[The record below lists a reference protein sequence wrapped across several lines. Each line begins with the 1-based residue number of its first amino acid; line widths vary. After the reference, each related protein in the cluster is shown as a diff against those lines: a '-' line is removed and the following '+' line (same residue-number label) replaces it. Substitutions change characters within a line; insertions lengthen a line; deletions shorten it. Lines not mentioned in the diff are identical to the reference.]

1 MNIVLTSGILAI
13 SIDLDLDV
21 QRRGGDQQRSLE
33 TIGRQLADLLDQY
46 HLPATWAVADP
57 AVSAATD
64 RILATDPAHEI
75 AILGDRTW
83 VGPEADRPRFAR
95 ELTRRATRGRTAG
108 LAISTLLLRGTE
120 LDSHLDLAVKQGITA
135 VARAETKPGTRWF
148 ARTRPEIAPLRFGL
162 WQLPTQLA
170 LPSERDWRFWRSPA
184 RQAKTELARA
194 VTEREVFHLSISGL
208 AAAEASRSTLRTLDR
223 LLADAARAREAG
235 LLVVETVAATA
246 RRLSGGRQA
255 NPARSILQPAA

>member
-33 TIGRQLADLLDQY
+33 TIGRQLADLLAQY
-46 HLPATWAVADP
+46 QLPATWAVADP

-64 RILATDPAHEI
+64 RILASNPAHEI
-75 AILGDRTW
+75 AVLGDRTW

-95 ELTRRATRGRTAG
+95 ELTRRVTRGRTAG

-135 VARAETKPGTRWF
+135 VARAEATPGARWF

-162 WQLPTQLA
+162 WLLPTQLA
-170 LPSERDWRFWRSPA
+170 LPCERDWRVWRSPVRRA
-184 RQAKTELARA
+184 RTELVRA
-194 VTEREVFHLSISGL
+194 VGEHEVFHLSINGL
-208 AAAEASRSTLRTLDR
+208 AAAESSRSTLRALDR
-223 LLADAARAREAG
+223 LLVDAARLREEG
-235 LLVVETVAATA
+235 LLLVETVASTA
-246 RRLSGGRQA
+246 RRLSGGRQTVSS
-255 NPARSILQPAA
+255 RSILQPAA

>member
-13 SIDLDLDV
+13 SIDLELDV
-21 QRRGGDQQRSLE
+21 QRRGSDHGRSLE
-33 TIGRQLADLLDQY
+33 TVGRQLAELLAQY
-46 HLPATWAVADP
+46 RLPATWAVADP

-83 VGPEADRPRFAR
+83 VGPGADRPRFAR

-120 LDSHLDLAVKQGITA
+120 LDNHLDLAVKQGITA
-135 VARAETKPGTRWF
+135 VAQTEAAPGTKWF

-170 LPSERDWRFWRSPA
+170 LPCQRDWRVWRSPA
-184 RQAKTELARA
+184 RQARTELARVIA
-194 VTEREVFHLSISGL
+194 QHEVFHLSISGL
-208 AAAEASRSTLRTLDR
+208 AAAEASRSTLRSLDR
-223 LLADAARAREAG
+223 LLLDVARGREAG
-235 LLVVETVAATA
+235 QLVVETVAATA
-246 RRLSGGRQA
+246 RRLSGGRQST
-255 NPARSILQPAA
+255 PARSILQPAA